1 MATINFWATSRPLKT
16 QPKRA
21 LLLLGCTFKTLLV
34 IAQVWPTAIPDMTEK
49 SYYFYI
55 ESAAVRECIRA
66 ENFQQAKAE
75 AFDGWIQYWDEIR
88 WLNPDKDNHLIT
100 NG

>member
-1 MATINFWATSRPLKT
+1 MAPPTVELRNTS
-16 QPKRA
+16 A
-21 LLLLGCTFKTLLV
+21 
-34 IAQVWPTAIPDMTEK
+34 MTER

-55 ESAAVRECIRA
+55 ESASVRECIRA

>member
-1 MATINFWATSRPLKT
+1 MAP
-16 QPKRA
+16 
-21 LLLLGCTFKTLLV
+21 
-34 IAQVWPTAIPDMTEK
+34 PTVGLRNMSAMTEK

-55 ESAAVRECIRA
+55 ESASVRECIRA

>member
-1 MATINFWATSRPLKT
+1 
-16 QPKRA
+16 
-21 LLLLGCTFKTLLV
+21 
-34 IAQVWPTAIPDMTEK
+34 MTEK

-75 AFDGWIQYWDEIR
+75 AFDGWIQYWDESR